1 MKRGDSV
8 RLTNGKDKGTV
19 LLSPKDVDGMTM
31 CMVGWGYVST
41 SERIPPRYTWERI
54 EDLVLC

>member
-8 RLTNGKDKGTV
+8 RLTNGKDKGIV
-19 LLSPKDVDGMTM
+19 LLSPRDVDGMTM
-31 CMVGWGYVST
+31 CMVGWGSVSI
-41 SERIPPRYTWERI
+41 SERSPPRYTWERI

>member
-19 LLSPKDVDGMTM
+19 LLSPRDVDGMTM
-31 CMVGWGYVST
+31 CMVGWGWGAGG
-41 SERIPPRYTWERI
+41 RIPPRYTWERI

>member
-19 LLSPKDVDGMTM
+19 LLSPSEVDEVEM
-31 CMVGWGYVST
+31 CLVGWGTAPCS
-41 SERIPPRYTWERI
+41 SFTWERV

>member
-1 MKRGDSV
+1 MKRGDKV

-19 LLSPKDVDGMTM
+19 LLSPSNVDGMTM
-31 CMVGWGYVST
+31 CMIGWGSVLGS
-41 SERIPPRYTWERI
+41 SIPRYTWERI